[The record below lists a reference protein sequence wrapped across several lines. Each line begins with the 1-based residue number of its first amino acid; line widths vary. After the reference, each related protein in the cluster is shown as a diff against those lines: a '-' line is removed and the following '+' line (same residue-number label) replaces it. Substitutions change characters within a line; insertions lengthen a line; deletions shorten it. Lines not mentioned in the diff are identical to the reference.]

1 MHCRAGKIATA
12 SKDCSLV
19 ISSLSPAG
27 AIVALHTHSQQHAGA
42 VKCTR
47 WSDDHVLATCGN
59 DTYAA
64 LVSRFSELCSV
75 LCVCERQSSWFLQSM
90 NSVLHGAF
98 QV

>member
-19 ISSLSPAG
+19 VSSLSPAG
-27 AIVALHTHSQQHAGA
+27 HIAALHTYSQQHAGA

-59 DTYAA
+59 DMYAPLYYSA
-64 LVSRFSELCSV
+64 FCELWNV
-75 LCVCERQSSWFLQSM
+75 LYV
-90 NSVLHGAF
+90 
-98 QV
+98 